1 MSSFLKK
8 AGYSLMFTSEHA
20 ASLSGDRWESYRRA
34 CSENSSN
41 EFLIIPGVE
50 YSDASNVVHL
60 LVWGDIPF
68 LENMD
73 DTERLLKTA
82 YELGGLT
89 VLAHPSRKNAWQKF
103 EISWTPFLIGIEQW
117 NRKVDGVAP
126 SIEAMRLLDHSPTLS
141 PFVGLDFHRINQFL
155 PLAMTFEDRGALS
168 EERVLRVLREKTFS
182 AEAFGISLQHFRS
195 GILGGTIE
203 STERFRRMVKQIM
216 GKRSRH

>member
-1 MSSFLKK
+1 
-8 AGYSLMFTSEHA
+8 MFTSEHA
-20 ASLSGDRWESYRRA
+20 DSFDHDRWERYRQA
-34 CSENSSN
+34 CLEAGSN

-50 YSDASNVVHL
+50 YSDPSNVVHL

-68 LENMD
+68 LGKMD

-82 YELGGLT
+82 YELGGLI

-126 SIEAMRLLDHSPTLS
+126 SVEATILLDQCPTLL

-155 PLAMTFEDRGALS
+155 PLAMTFEDGGTLS
-168 EERVLRVLREKTFS
+168 EERVLKVLRERNFS
-182 AEAFGISLQHFRS
+182 AEAFGLSLKRFRG
-195 GILGGTIE
+195 GILGGTTA
-203 STERFRRMVKQIM
+203 SMERLRRMVKLTK
-216 GKRSRH
+216 GNNSHPE